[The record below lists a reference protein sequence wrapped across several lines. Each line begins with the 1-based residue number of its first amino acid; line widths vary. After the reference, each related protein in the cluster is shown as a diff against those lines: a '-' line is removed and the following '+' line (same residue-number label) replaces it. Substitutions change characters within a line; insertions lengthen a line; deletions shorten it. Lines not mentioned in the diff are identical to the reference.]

1 MQTYEI
7 PPDESMETL
16 VRSLS
21 RAVRKDKDLVLVV
34 PAGNTLFSA
43 GGAESIG
50 KLGGI
55 MRSYD
60 ARLQVQAAD
69 PSVVELFRAAGLQ
82 AGPLAAG
89 SGAAPAAAP
98 QAATAPAPRQY
109 TAAPAPPTPS
119 PPVPVPPAPQ
129 PLGGLSEDISNMNFD
144 FEEVGVTPRAATPA
158 ATPAPSQG
166 GGGFLSKLRNR
177 MAQPDAPLPAGMA
190 PPQRSA
196 PAPTSAASNAATPP
210 GQPPASQPLEFGGM
224 GLDATLPAGLTDTDA
239 PAAGNRVVARMPASN
254 LDVTMSPMSAGGS
267 AGADAGGANPF
278 GNEGDLPSWLA
289 EPTGGSAVSQ
299 SAADPFGNDAG
310 LPSWLADDSA
320 GRAAPP
326 SYGDSPDWL
335 RGVGTPPAPA
345 PSSPPV
351 PVASPTAPPMTAP
364 AAPPSPFAGLGGT
377 PQSAASVGQAVQ
389 AAGLDAR
396 TRALLLFGMALVRLA
411 GAEANAAAQSARQ
424 AGCSD
429 NELRLVVE
437 MAQALGGGPSERLGK
452 KILG

>member
-69 PSVVELFRAAGLQ
+69 PSVVALFRAAGLQ

-89 SGAAPAAAP
+89 SVTAPIAAP
-98 QAATAPAPRQY
+98 QYPPAPAPLQY

-119 PPVPVPPAPQ
+119 PPVPAPPAPQ

-166 GGGFLSKLRNR
+166 GGGF
-177 MAQPDAPLPAGMA
+177 
-190 PPQRSA
+190 
-196 PAPTSAASNAATPP
+196 APTVRVRRH
-210 GQPPASQPLEFGGM
+210 
-224 GLDATLPAGLTDTDA
+224 GLGRDT
-239 PAAGNRVVARMPASN
+239 
-254 LDVTMSPMSAGGS
+254 
-267 AGADAGGANPF
+267 AGGA
-278 GNEGDLPSWLA
+278 DRYRCARRRQS
-289 EPTGGSAVSQ
+289 GG
-299 SAADPFGNDAG
+299 G
-310 LPSWLADDSA
+310 
-320 GRAAPP
+320 
-326 SYGDSPDWL
+326 
-335 RGVGTPPAPA
+335 
-345 PSSPPV
+345 
-351 PVASPTAPPMTAP
+351 
-364 AAPPSPFAGLGGT
+364 
-377 PQSAASVGQAVQ
+377 
-389 AAGLDAR
+389 
-396 TRALLLFGMALVRLA
+396 
-411 GAEANAAAQSARQ
+411 ANARVQL
-424 AGCSD
+424 GCYHVAHVGW
-429 NELRLVVE
+429 EQCRH
-437 MAQALGGGPSERLGK
+437 RRRRR
-452 KILG
+452 